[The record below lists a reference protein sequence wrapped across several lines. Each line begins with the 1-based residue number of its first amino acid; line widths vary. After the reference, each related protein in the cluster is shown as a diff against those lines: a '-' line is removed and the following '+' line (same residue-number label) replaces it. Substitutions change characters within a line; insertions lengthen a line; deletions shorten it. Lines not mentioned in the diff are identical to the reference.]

1 MATLHIKYPSF
12 LFFFSFFFFFS
23 ESICQAAKKHHNE
36 AKATGMRLI

>member
-12 LFFFSFFFFFS
+12 LFFFFS
-23 ESICQAAKKHHNE
+23 ESICQVAKKHHNE

>member
-12 LFFFSFFFFFS
+12 LFFFFFFS

>member
-12 LFFFSFFFFFS
+12 LFFFLFFS

-36 AKATGMRLI
+36 TKATGMRLI